1 MWPFDWRRYQW
12 PLIALK
18 VSFAVWNLS
27 VSHIS
32 ENVAFIIYEMFTHE
46 SGSTRDLYFQLSLRK
61 WRTSQGHRRSR
72 TMHLVSRK
80 RCKIRRDVRSYA
92 IAVIWMT
99 LSDLQGHSAIY
110 CKPFQVWQ
118 LTYAS
123 SGRLWDSWVSCH
135 LYHNTNSVSNFPAS
149 VYCNN
154 NQEKCDFRY
163 SSTFIVL
170 QSTYQVSVY
179 YLYSSGWYIKSVYK
193 RSW

>member
-46 SGSTRDLYFQLSLRK
+46 SWSTRDLYFQLSLRK